1 MNEIFDKERKE
12 KNEELLRPQKL
23 SDYSGQQKIVENL
36 SVFIKSA
43 KIRGTTLD
51 HVLLYGP
58 PGLGKT
64 TLAKIIANEMG
75 AQFVTTSGPAIE
87 KPGDLASMLV
97 SLQDGDVIFIDEIH
111 RMSKNV
117 EEILYPAM
125 EDFAIDIFVGEGD
138 GSKAIRINL
147 PRFTLIGATTKA
159 GALSSPLRDRFG
171 SVNRLNLYTPEELC
185 QILTR
190 DAKIIGIDADK
201 NGIAEIARRA
211 RGTPRIAIRILQR
224 IRDFAVVQGT
234 NKITKE
240 IAQYGLKA
248 LEIDEIGLDNT
259 DLMIL
264 KAIHENFKDGPVGID
279 TLSSFIGEDPQTVE
293 DVSEPFLMQSGLIA
307 KTPRGRILTDKGF
320 NHLMYGKSDISF
332 QDIAKSNKILKRK
345 DTED

>member
-1 MNEIFDKERKE
+1 MFYCTDRLE
-12 KNEELLRPQKL
+12 
-23 SDYSGQQKIVENL
+23 
-36 SVFIKSA
+36 
-43 KIRGTTLD
+43 
-51 HVLLYGP
+51 
-58 PGLGKT
+58 
-64 TLAKIIANEMG
+64 LAKIIANEMG

-320 NHLMYGKSDISF
+320 NHLMYGRSDISF
-332 QDIAKSNKILKRK
+332 QDIAKSNKIFKRK

>member
-1 MNEIFDKERKE
+1 MNELFDTEKKE

-23 SDYSGQQKIVENL
+23 SDYSGQKKIIDNL
-36 SVFIKSA
+36 RVFIESA

-87 KPGDLASMLV
+87 KPGDLAAMLV
-97 SLQDGDVIFIDEIH
+97 SLHDGDVIFIDEIH
-111 RMSKNV
+111 RMSKNI

-125 EDFAIDIFVGEGD
+125 EDFVIDIFIGEGD
-138 GSKAIRINL
+138 GSKAIRLDL
-147 PRFTLIGATTKA
+147 PKFTLIGATTKA
-159 GALSSPLRDRFG
+159 GALSPPLRDRFG
-171 SVNRLNLYTPEELC
+171 SVNRLNLYTPEELS

-190 DAKIIGIDADK
+190 DAKIIGIDAEKD
-201 NGIAEIARRA
+201 GIAEIAKRA

-224 IRDFAVVQGT
+224 IRDFAVVQGA

-240 IAQYGLKA
+240 IAQYGLNA

-259 DLMIL
+259 DIMIL
-264 KAIHENFKDGPVGID
+264 KAIHENFKDGPVGIE
-279 TLSSFIGEDPQTVE
+279 TLSSFIGEDPQTIE

-320 NHLMYGKSDISF
+320 NHLTYGKRDISF
-332 QDIAKSNKILKRK
+332 QDIAKNNKTFKKRDTK
-345 DTED
+345 D